1 MIFYFSG
8 TGNSYATAMQLQ
20 ESLQGELINITD
32 CVQNESFHFA
42 VAADEPVGIVTP
54 VYFDG
59 LPSIV
64 NDFLE
69 HVSFEK
75 KPSYLY
81 GVLTFGGALFGAKR
95 KFAQKVAGSGRK
107 ADAVFCI
114 RMPANYAVMYEPTHE
129 ETAKK
134 ILERAEARTAQ
145 IIEKIRN
152 REAVPCNG
160 MALGTFV
167 SDVMYK
173 RYDKAR
179 NTKPFYTN
187 DQCVSCGVC
196 AGRCP
201 VKAIEMIDGTPT
213 WVKDKCVMC
222 MSCVRCNAI
231 QYGNKLA
238 GRYRYRHPV
247 YQKKKKEQQSCH

>member
-20 ESLQGELINITD
+20 AGLQGELINITD
-32 CVQNESFHFA
+32 CVQKESFHFA
-42 VAADEPVGIVTP
+42 LEEDESVGIVAP

-64 NDFLE
+64 NDFLDRIT
-69 HVSFEK
+69 FEQE
-75 KPSYLY
+75 PSYLY
-81 GVLTFGGALFGAKR
+81 GVLTYGGALFGAKR
-95 KFAQKVAGSGRK
+95 KFVQKVAERGLK
-107 ADAVFCI
+107 AAAVFSVL
-114 RMPANYAVMYEPTHE
+114 MPANYAIMYEPTHE
-129 ETAKK
+129 EKARK
-134 ILERAEARTAQ
+134 ILKKAEAKTGQ
-145 IIEKIRN
+145 IIGKIRS
-152 REAVPCNG
+152 REDVSSNG

-167 SDVMYK
+167 SDIMYK

-187 DQCVSCGVC
+187 DQCISCGVC

-231 QYGNKLA
+231 QYGSKLN

-247 YQKKKKEQQSCH
+247 YQK

>member
-8 TGNSYATAMQLQ
+8 TGNSYAAAMQLQ
-20 ESLQGELINITD
+20 AILQGELINITD

-42 VAADEPVGIVTP
+42 LGEDEPVGIVTP

-64 NDFLE
+64 NDFLDRIT
-69 HVSFEK
+69 FEQ
-75 KPSYLY
+75 KPSYMY
-81 GVLTFGGALFGAKR
+81 GVLTFGGILFGAKR
-95 KFAQKVAGSGRK
+95 KFVQKVAESGLK
-107 ADAVFCI
+107 ADAVFSV
-114 RMPANYAVMYEPTHE
+114 RMPANYAIMYEPTHE
-129 ETAKK
+129 EKAEK
-134 ILERAEARTAQ
+134 ILKKAEAKTGQ

-152 REAVPCNG
+152 REVVPCKG
-160 MALGTFV
+160 KGLGTLV

-231 QYGNKLA
+231 QYGSKLN
-238 GRYRYRHPV
+238 GRYRYRHPI
-247 YQKKKKEQQSCH
+247 YQKKKTQPDCH